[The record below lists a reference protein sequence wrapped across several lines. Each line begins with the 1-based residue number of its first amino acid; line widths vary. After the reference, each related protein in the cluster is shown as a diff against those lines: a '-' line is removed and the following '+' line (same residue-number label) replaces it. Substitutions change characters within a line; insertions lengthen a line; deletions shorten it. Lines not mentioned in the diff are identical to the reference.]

1 MSAGQFNI
9 TIDQGST
16 FELKI
21 TMKEDGAAKDLTNG
35 AGAALQYGRAQLRK
49 TKESSTKSASFTVT
63 GTGNGIA
70 GDSTSLGTDGII
82 FMGLDAATTGALE
95 AGQYVY
101 DLEITTISSA
111 TANFETL
118 NTGTVTRVIEGK
130 ATVTRGITR

>member
-1 MSAGQFNI
+1 MAAGQFNI

-21 TMKEDGAAKDLTNG
+21 TMKEDGVVKDLTNG
-35 AGAALQYGRAQLRK
+35 AGAALQHGRAQLRK
-49 TKESSTKSASFTVT
+49 TKESATKSASFTVT
-63 GTGNGIA
+63 GTGTGIA
-70 GDSTSLGTDGII
+70 DDTTSLGTDGVI
-82 FMGLDAATTGALE
+82 FMALDAATTAALD